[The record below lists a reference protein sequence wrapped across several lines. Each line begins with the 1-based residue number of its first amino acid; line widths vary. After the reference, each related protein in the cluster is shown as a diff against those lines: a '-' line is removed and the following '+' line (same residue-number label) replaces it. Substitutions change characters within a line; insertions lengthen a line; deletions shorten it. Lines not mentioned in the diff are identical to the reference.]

1 MVFMDLISIILGIAA
16 IALAVSIPGY
26 ALSLAIFPKRGELDI
41 FERIAFSFI
50 LSIAVPAL
58 VLLAGNMLLG
68 IGINF
73 VSVAIAYIAIAAI
86 GFIAFA
92 IRSRAFLFHGLKQ

>member
-1 MVFMDLISIILGIAA
+1 MVFMDLISIILGIVA
-16 IALAVSIPGY
+16 IALAASIPGY

-58 VLLAGNMLLG
+58 VILAESMLLK
-68 IGINF
+68 IPINF
-73 VSVAIAYIAIAAI
+73 ISAASTYAAI
-86 GFIAFA
+86 TLIGLFAFA
-92 IRSRAFLFHGLKQ
+92 LRSRAIKQN